1 MVAGADQ
8 GRPAGLRYFRKRRRP
23 LVLYFRGVLAGGS
36 DRVGPR
42 TSGEVSFG
50 TVWGGNEA
58 AGRLA

>member
-1 MVAGADQ
+1 MVAGADR
-8 GRPAGLRYFRKRRRP
+8 GGPVGLGYFRKRSLP
-23 LVLYFRGVLAGGS
+23 LVLYFRGVLAGGG

-50 TVWGGNEA
+50 TVWGGNGP